1 MKKKRC
7 SHSKFLNYKTKALC
21 SIPSFFQLYQ
31 MEISG
36 PCLFWNFLKSSIF
49 NISQLIYKMD
59 IYYSLFF
66 MIVFGFFYYHFI
78 TILLPFIIIERI
90 NIDNNIFITAFKVT
104 SFTNKLFGVFWSI
117 SSYHYLSYTMVT

>member
-1 MKKKRC
+1 MKKKGC
-7 SHSKFLNYKTKALC
+7 SHSNFLNYKTKALC
-21 SIPSFFQLYQ
+21 CIPSFYQLYQ

-78 TILLPFIIIERI
+78 IIERI

-104 SFTNKLFGVFWSI
+104 TFQNKFIWGFLGIFGDFWGF
-117 SSYHYLSYTMVT
+117 LG

>member
-21 SIPSFFQLYQ
+21 SIPSFYQLYQ

-117 SSYHYLSYTMVT
+117 LSYHCYL